1 MNLSADQ
8 VKDLADIIG
17 ARDLGAMGAT
27 LDEIL
32 AGYEEHRWLGR
43 DSFPTKA
50 EARQTT
56 IDIQERLEWIVDVLI
71 GPKRNRYLAYW
82 LSVVLTDDDDCSG
95 LEFPEAVEQ
104 LLITVRAV
112 NVDFERNKDKPF
124 EVDGE
129 PHHRKTQI
137 HARDKILIPAL
148 IQCALAYGDDRIG
161 DDEALETWDT
171 LCEFLTT
178 CMDAVGIT
186 APDAGNT
193 MREGEEAQGRLR
205 RMVKENIKK
214 FG

>member
-1 MNLSADQ
+1 MNLSPDQ

-95 LEFPEAVEQ
+95 LEFSEAVEQ

-112 NVDFERNKDKPF
+112 NVDFERNKDTPF

-129 PHHRKTQI
+129 LHHRKTGT

-148 IQCALAYGDDRIG
+148 IQCAQAYGDDLF
-161 DDEALETWDT
+161 DDEDRETWDT
-171 LCEFLTT
+171 LCKFLTA
-178 CMDAVGIT
+178 CMDAVGIP
-186 APDAGNT
+186 APHAGNT
-193 MREGEEAQGRLR
+193 RREGEEAQGRLR